1 MTDQLTNRL
10 FDFIQS
16 SPSPLHTVQT
26 VRAML
31 LQAGFMEL
39 LETQPWQLAPDGI
52 PGKQFQCKCGAR
64 QGDPLSP
71 LLFVIADDLL

>member
-39 LETQPWQLAPDGI
+39 LETQPWQLAPG
-52 PGKQFQCKCGAR
+52 
-64 QGDPLSP
+64 QGYFTTRGGGSVMA
-71 LLFVIADDLL
+71 FR

>member
-39 LETQPWQLAPDGI
+39 LETQPW
-52 PGKQFQCKCGAR
+52 
-64 QGDPLSP
+64 
-71 LLFVIADDLL
+71 